1 MPNYKFGNLVI
12 TNISLSFLNC
22 YVCLFQQY
30 YFVTVGVI
38 SKLLVANGWC
48 FEGCPNC
55 SKKKDS
61 TESTNTCTMCHNA

>member
-48 FEGCPNC
+48 
-55 SKKKDS
+55 
-61 TESTNTCTMCHNA
+61 MCHSENNSTVTRYSNLKPSNIL